1 MNGNIK
7 YANDDFV
14 GFYSKHRRTWNE
26 FYESERHMFDKVF
39 SRFDEPFS
47 LLDAGCGCGG
57 LGNALSE
64 KFAVKFYK
72 GIDINEQ
79 QIKWAAE
86 NNGLSVPCGFAC
98 ADIAEYEGKE
108 QFDVVVSLSCVDYNV
123 EVKRMIESAWSMV
136 KPGGYFISSI
146 RLTTKES
153 INDIERAFQYIS
165 YASGK
170 EIPGGGIERSEI
182 ANYVVFSL
190 DDILRVFGGLEDAPA
205 SIEAYGY
212 WGPHSKTAVI
222 GYDELC
228 MSVFALRKPEGNEA
242 DGGVMNVN
250 LELPVSFFAKT
261 R

>member
-14 GFYSKHRRTWNE
+14 AFYSNNRRTWGE
-26 FYESERHMFDKVF
+26 FYESERYMFDKIF

-72 GIDINEQ
+72 GLDINEQ
-79 QIKWAAE
+79 QIKWASE
-86 NNGLSVPCGFAC
+86 NSGLSVPCEFVC
-98 ADIAEYEGKE
+98 ADIAEYEDKE

-123 EVKRMIESAWSMV
+123 EVEKMIESAWRRV

-153 INDIERAFQYIS
+153 INDIGRAFQYINYES
-165 YASGK
+165 NKIYQ
-170 EIPGGGIERSEI
+170 GGIEHSEI

-190 DDILRVFGGLEDAPA
+190 DDILRVFGGLENAPVG
-205 SIEAYGY
+205 IEAYGY
-212 WGPHSKTAVI
+212 WRPHSKTAVI
-222 GYDELC
+222 EYDELC
-228 MSVFALRKPEGNEA
+228 MSVFALRKADGNEA
-242 DGGVMNVN
+242 ADGVMNVN
-250 LELPVSFFAKT
+250 LELPGSFFAKT